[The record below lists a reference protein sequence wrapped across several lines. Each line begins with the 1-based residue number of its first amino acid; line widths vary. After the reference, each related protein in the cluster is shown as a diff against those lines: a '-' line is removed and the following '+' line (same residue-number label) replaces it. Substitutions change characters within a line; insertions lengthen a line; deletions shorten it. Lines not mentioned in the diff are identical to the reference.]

1 MFCSLFAA
9 TKVLEF
15 FRVRSLDP
23 PSMGKRGTIS
33 VSGYFLLV
41 HYNNVASVEFPSRT
55 GQEARVFLLMGCG
68 R

>member
-41 HYNNVASVEFPSRT
+41 HYNVASVEFPSRT
-55 GQEARVFLLMGCG
+55 DQEAHVFLLMGCG